1 MRGQDDASIVAG
13 WFGKKHC
20 CSCNQFSFG
29 SNYAIG
35 LLLQACTWGQKV
47 KEGHKITQMRSTGG
61 HHPIMPFM
69 PLLPVCFSVF
79 CFSIHMFAWHIFSV
93 VLALHDSLL
102 SNRRVGKR
110 GICENGSAVSI
121 HYNCFRSTFVNAS
134 KIEQ

>member
-47 KEGHKITQMRSTGG
+47 KEGHKNTQMRSTGDALYAVTACLFLCLLFF
-61 HHPIMPFM
+61 HPYVRMAYI
-69 PLLPVCFSVF
+69 LGGTCT
-79 CFSIHMFAWHIFSV
+79 A
-93 VLALHDSLL
+93 
-102 SNRRVGKR
+102 
-110 GICENGSAVSI
+110 
-121 HYNCFRSTFVNAS
+121 
-134 KIEQ
+134 